1 MTHERAASRK
11 QYRSRAAREHPA
23 LTSSYYAVLGLHPS
37 ASPIEI
43 RRAYRTL
50 SKRYH
55 PDTTELSE
63 AIARAKFQQLNE
75 AYGTLSNPERR
86 QAYDRTIGY
95 SRHTVIQVPADL
107 NRPRHPNRDRQS
119 RSAYLDPTD
128 RPLSAGELFA
138 VLMMAGSLLLCLV
151 LAVAIAWMR
160 SDVAIA
166 PIRPPQ
172 VHPTRSQTVGII
184 SPNFEIP
191 FILD

>member
-1 MTHERAASRK
+1 MTQERAASRK
-11 QYRSRAAREHPA
+11 QYRSRAARSHPA

-63 AIARAKFQQLNE
+63 AIAKAKFQLLNE

-95 SRHTVIQVPADL
+95 SRHNVIQVPADL
-107 NRPRHPNRDRQS
+107 NRPRHPHRDRHS
-119 RSAYLDPTD
+119 RAAYLDPTD

-138 VLMMAGSLLLCLV
+138 VLMMAGSLLLCLA
-151 LAVAIAWMR
+151 LAVAVAGMR

-166 PIRPPQ
+166 PIQPPQ
-172 VHPTRSQTVGII
+172 VHLI
-184 SPNFEIP
+184 SSS
-191 FILD
+191 DH

>member
-11 QYRSRAAREHPA
+11 QYRSRALRSHPA
-23 LTSSYYAVLGLHPS
+23 LTYSYYAVLGLHPS

-63 AIARAKFQQLNE
+63 AIAKAKFQQLNE
-75 AYGTLSNPERR
+75 AYGTLSNPEHR

-95 SRHTVIQVPADL
+95 SRHNVIQVPADL
-107 NRPRHPNRDRQS
+107 NRPRHPNRDWQS
-119 RSAYLDPTD
+119 RAAYLDPTD

-138 VLMMAGSLLLCLV
+138 VLMMAGSVLLCLA
-151 LAVAIAWMR
+151 LAVAVAGMR
-160 SDVAIA
+160 SDVAIT
-166 PIRPPQ
+166 PIQPPD
-172 VHPTRSQTVGII
+172 VHLTRSQTVGITA
-184 SPNFEIP
+184 PHFETPLI
-191 FILD
+191 FD